1 MIDRELLKR
10 ALANVETQM
19 NAVMQILGNG
29 RQLNGNSFD
38 YNNLMTTKKHIE
50 DLLAVPEESNKDP
63 VDFTKDSEYIK
74 IVGKKSKKK

>member
-1 MIDRELLKR
+1 MIDREILKR
-10 ALANVETQM
+10 ALANVETHM

-50 DLLAVPEESNKDP
+50 DLLAVPE
-63 VDFTKDSEYIK
+63 V
-74 IVGKKSKKK
+74 KKESKK

>member
-10 ALANVETQM
+10 ALVNVETQM

-50 DLLAVPEESNKDP
+50 VLLAVPE
-63 VDFTKDSEYIK
+63 V
-74 IVGKKSKKK
+74 KKESKK

>member
-50 DLLAVPEESNKDP
+50 DLLAVPE
-63 VDFTKDSEYIK
+63 V
-74 IVGKKSKKK
+74 KKESKK

>member
-1 MIDRELLKR
+1 MMIDRELLKR

-50 DLLAVPEESNKDP
+50 DLLAVPE
-63 VDFTKDSEYIK
+63 V
-74 IVGKKSKKK
+74 KKESKK